1 MSTNRS
7 TSKPGTSLSLLSRV
21 RSDDPVAWSSLV
33 DLYAPLVASWCLRR
47 GLGIEDTDDVIQ
59 NVFISVARGLE
70 TFRHDGNRDGSF
82 RAWLWTIT
90 RNRILDV
97 VRARRPDRAVGGS
110 SAAMRLGQVM
120 DQAIDEE
127 EPTSQLDLNQLLRRA
142 MSQIEATVERQT
154 WQAFWRTVVDGQSS
168 DVVAAELNLSTATI
182 RQYRSR
188 ILRRLREQ
196 MGDC

>member
-1 MSTNRS
+1 MSTNGS

-33 DLYAPLVASWCLRR
+33 DLYAPLVASWCVRR

-59 NVFISVARGLE
+59 NVFMSVARGLAG
-70 TFRHDGNRDGSF
+70 FKHDSNRDGSF

-97 VRARRPDRAVGGS
+97 VRARRPDQGVGGS
-110 SAAMRLGQVM
+110 SAAMRIGQVM
-120 DQAIDEE
+120 DQAIDDD

-142 MSQIEATVERQT
+142 MVQIEATVEHQT
-154 WQAFWRTVVDGQSS
+154 WQAFWRTVIDGQSS
-168 DVVAAELNLSTATI
+168 GLVAAELNLSLAAI

>member
-1 MSTNRS
+1 MSTNGS

-70 TFRHDGNRDGSF
+70 TFQHDGNREGSF

-97 VRARRPDRAVGGS
+97 VRARRPDQGVGGS

-168 DVVAAELNLSTATI
+168 DVVAAELNLSTAAI

-196 MGDC
+196 MGDV